1 MESINTVPFSSLG
14 INDLYHKGNIDN
26 IEQIN
31 PFRLSSKQQKKGR
44 NYAGFYV
51 GPIEHASLYDGNLYK
66 IIIDPKAKV
75 LIKTGDLGG
84 TDRASLEELKRYY
97 GLGIDML
104 WGKDIRGFYQGIII
118 NKNSIFAIDSL
129 SEDLTGFAR
138 DGEYEWYIDDAKEEI
153 KNG

>member
-1 MESINTVPFSSLG
+1 MKNFYEWLESTNTVPFSSLG

-31 PFRLSSKQQKKGR
+31 PFRLSGKQQKKGR

-75 LIKTGDLGG
+75 LIKKGN
-84 TDRASLEELKRYY
+84 TDRVSLEELKRYY
-97 GLGIDML
+97 AMGIDMI
-104 WGKDIRGFYQGIII
+104 WGKDIRGLYQGIII
-118 NKNSIFAIDSL
+118 NKNSIIRI
-129 SEDLTGFAR
+129 E
-138 DGEYEWYIDDAKEEI
+138 K
-153 KNG
+153 